1 MPRQPRVLHGRVAA
15 ITGAARG
22 IGGAT
27 AAAFVREG
35 MRVAIGDLDL
45 PRAQRT
51 AAELGP
57 AAIALPLD
65 VTQRPSVR
73 AFLDAAESRLGPLDV
88 VVNNAG
94 IMPLGDF
101 LAEDDAT
108 AQRMIDINVN
118 GVLFGMKEALPR
130 LCARGS
136 GHVVN
141 IASSAGKAGLP
152 GGATYCGTKH
162 FVVGLSEAVRLEL
175 RGTGVDVSCVMPALA
190 NTELAAGLGRP
201 RGLRNVEPEEVADAI
216 VDALRTGRFDVYV
229 PRILGPVNQLAAAL
243 PRAGR
248 EAVARAL
255 RADQVLL
262 QVDERARRGYEE
274 RAAASDPAHEPDE
287 RLSA

>member
-1 MPRQPRVLHGRVAA
+1 MPKQHRVLQGQVAA
-15 ITGAARG
+15 ITGAGRG
-22 IGGAT
+22 IGRAT
-27 AAAFVREG
+27 AAAFVGAG

-45 PRAQRT
+45 PAAQRA

-73 AFLDAAESRLGPLDV
+73 AFLDAAESQLGPLDV

-94 IMPLGDF
+94 IMPLGQLVD
-101 LAEDDAT
+101 EDDAT
-108 AQRMIDINVN
+108 AQRMVDINVN

-130 LCARGS
+130 FLRRGR
-136 GHVVN
+136 GHLVN
-141 IASSAGKAGLP
+141 VASSAGKAGFP
-152 GGATYCGTKH
+152 GGATYSGTKH
-162 FVVGLSEAVRLEL
+162 FVVGVSEAVRLEL
-175 RGTGVDVSCVMPALA
+175 RGTGVEVSCVMPVLA
-190 NTELAAGLGRP
+190 NTELAAGLGQA
-201 RGLRNVEPEEVADAI
+201 RGLKNVEPEDVADAI

-229 PRILGPVNQLAAAL
+229 PRILGPLHQLAAAV
-243 PRAGR
+243 PRSAR